1 MARIAKTAKTED
13 ESSATDSKSQK
24 SEKTIL
30 SKMRIVQRLDGPIF
44 TWNEIVARRAD
55 VQAGYLVKYSDGS
68 KEIILDKATIRGVSS
83 TSVAQREQEYI
94 DHIAQLEQ
102 QITILKGSNP
112 EPTVDNTVILTN
124 TLLDGESPIPEE
136 IQ

>member
-1 MARIAKTAKTED
+1 MARTAKTAKIE
-13 ESSATDSKSQK
+13 EASSVTDLESQK

-30 SKMRIVQRLDGPIF
+30 SKTRIVQRLDGPIF
-44 TWNEIVARRAD
+44 TWNETVARRAD

-102 QITILKGSNP
+102 QITILKGGNP